1 MLAADKNQLVAGVRK
16 RALEIREKELRF
28 FVERYPNRATQASVV
43 AGFAFAGLV
52 ELEVPEECDSVPQF
66 FQGANNTMDPES
78 IFVWTG
84 GVCAATS
91 FYYVFDAMAMAF
103 ALYTVCVA
111 SFCVVYGHRLALQG
125 PQGSVQRSVAVMVK
139 QRRGLYTAF
148 GASML
153 SLVLAGVMMAWVKM
167 GQAAMLVTLIFFAFF
182 TILVYKFRQI
192 LKLFAIPESEKV
204 TGEVRLVGDEHG
216 EVDLAALNADGSA
229 GGLATTL
236 GATPRSDAAPSSSD
250 AAATPRST
258 VGALAALRHAS
269 SKSAVALSAKS
280 GKTDDGSV
288 LLAGSGAPLPRSRE
302 GSLLERLGAG
312 LGLSA
317 KEPP

>member
-1 MLAADKNQLVAGVRK
+1 M
-16 RALEIREKELRF
+16 
-28 FVERYPNRATQASVV
+28 
-43 AGFAFAGLV
+43 
-52 ELEVPEECDSVPQF
+52 
-66 FQGANNTMDPES
+66 ES
-78 IFVWTG
+78 
-84 GVCAATS
+84 
-91 FYYVFDAMAMAF
+91 
-103 ALYTVCVA
+103 
-111 SFCVVYGHRLALQG
+111 
-125 PQGSVQRSVAVMVK
+125 
-139 QRRGLYTAF
+139 
-148 GASML
+148 
-153 SLVLAGVMMAWVKM
+153 
-167 GQAAMLVTLIFFAFF
+167 
-182 TILVYKFRQI
+182 
-192 LKLFAIPESEKV
+192 
-204 TGEVRLVGDEHG
+204 
-216 EVDLAALNADGSA
+216 
-229 GGLATTL
+229 LATTL